1 MKTEQLRINDRT
13 RTAIKSD
20 GTTIPVIDGK
30 FNFLIQP
37 NEDDINNSI
46 PGDHTK
52 CMYCR
57 ACRRQYGSE
66 LVWVTRNLAYVE
78 LKGPGGKSQLHRFI
92 LSNPAKINVRNFD
105 NHQKVQPEAVLFA
118 APTGRKTL
126 DAQAAAYL
134 RWVQGK
140 AKPQKHPRKKA
151 YLVGEQPEC
160 PSAEAS
166 KRKVPQPAQNLLRD
180 RATGMFQFKTRKR
193 TLNKCTISN
202 A

>member
-20 GTTIPVIDGK
+20 GTRIPVVDGK
-30 FNFLIQP
+30 FSFLIQP
-37 NEDDINNSI
+37 NEDDIDNSV
-46 PGDHTK
+46 PGDHAN

-78 LKGPGGKSQLHRFI
+78 LKVSGGKSQLHRFI

-105 NHQKVQPEAVLFA
+105 NHEKVHSEAVIFS
-118 APTGRKTL
+118 APVGKQTL
-126 DAQAAAYL
+126 EAQAAAYQ
-134 RWVQGK
+134 RWAQGK
-140 AKPQKHPRKKA
+140 AKPQKHSRKKA
-151 YLVGEQPEC
+151 YLVGELPEC
-160 PSAEAS
+160 PTAS
-166 KRKVPQPAQNLLRD
+166 TSQRKVPEPAGTLLRH
-180 RATGMFQFKTRKR
+180 RATGMFQFKTRKGS
-193 TLNKCTISN
+193 LDKCTTSN